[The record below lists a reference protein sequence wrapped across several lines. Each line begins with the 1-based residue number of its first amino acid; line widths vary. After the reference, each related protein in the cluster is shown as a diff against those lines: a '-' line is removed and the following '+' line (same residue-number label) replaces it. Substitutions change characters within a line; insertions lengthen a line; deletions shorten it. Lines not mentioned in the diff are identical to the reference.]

1 MLSEKI
7 GILLKKNTK
16 SKLWWIKL
24 GFSLILSNIFFFVL
38 FSNTED
44 GSEKLK
50 TLPSDHVEIQ
60 LRAELLTPFQ
70 IGKKILIVNRK
81 KRIKIQGVLISQ
93 LLDEESRLTVLV
105 NEKEV
110 NHLFNNSNW
119 EILPYMKYLSFASI
133 PKDQHHEI
141 RY

>member
-7 GILLKKNTK
+7 GIILKKNTK
-16 SKLWWIKL
+16 SKFWWIKL
-24 GFSLILSNIFFFVL
+24 SISLVFSNIFFFVL

-44 GSEKLK
+44 SSEKVK
-50 TLPSDHVEIQ
+50 TVPLDHVEIQ
-60 LRAELLTPFQ
+60 LSAELLTPFQ

-93 LLDEESRLTVLV
+93 LLDEEKRFTVLV

-110 NHLFNNSNW
+110 NHLFHYSSW
-119 EILPYMKYLSFASI
+119 EILPFMKNLSFASI
-133 PKDQHHEI
+133 SKDQHHEI